1 MRISIAVATPPI
13 ALEIHRAEI
22 SIAFPIRS
30 LDRLI
35 DLEKS

>member
-1 MRISIAVATPPI
+1 MRISIAVATTPPI

-22 SIAFPIRS
+22 SIAFPIR
-30 LDRLI
+30 LI